1 MGDSAIN
8 TPKLFCFNHDCPT
21 VSTLKVISFVEIIF
35 YQRIRSGKQQQKWN
49 LRSRERITLWQTECS
64 SNSERIS
71 NGKRRSHLLKV
82 NEQMA
87 DWCGPAKG
95 IDLRARIVVSDTSD
109 WYADFIST
117 IALFGGK
124 FSPDLH
130 VERQNISHFPAT
142 VKETDECYLLCLS
155 YGARKRQAL
164 CADYK
169 SPIYLL
175 RLSQGHWFNLPSLT
189 RLSESLPH
197 GLLIYFF

>member
-8 TPKLFCFNHDCPT
+8 THKLFCFNHECPT
-21 VSTLKVISFVEIIF
+21 VSTLKVVSFADIIF
-35 YQRIRSGKQQQKWN
+35 YQRIKSGKQQQKWN
-49 LRSRERITLWQTECS
+49 LRSRERITPWQTECS
-64 SNSERIS
+64 ACSELIS
-71 NGKRRSHLLKV
+71 NGKRRSHPLKV

-87 DWCGPAKG
+87 EWSRPAKDIG
-95 IDLRARIVVSDTSD
+95 LRAKILVSDTSD
-109 WYADFIST
+109 WYTDFIST

-124 FSPDLH
+124 FCPDLQ

-155 YGARKRQAL
+155 YGARKRQPQ
-164 CADYK
+164 CADYRF
-169 SPIYLL
+169 PVYLL
-175 RLSQGHWFNLPSLT
+175 CLSQGHWSNLPSLT